1 MSATWCVARVKRT
14 YPALHRMIKFTGIMA
29 VPELLRHVSENISH
43 PALKQVGETKTPDG
57 RWALLATVR
66 QGTSRSDLEKI
77 EDMAGEFPVI
87 FEEESDRLPVARP
100 AYPDQGE

>member
-1 MSATWCVARVKRT
+1 VRGPFEAGLYSGASYDKITTV
-14 YPALHRMIKFTGIMA
+14 MA
-29 VPELLRHVSENISH
+29 VPDLLRDLSENISH
-43 PALKQVGETKTPDG
+43 PALKQVGETKTKDG

-66 QGTSRSDLEKI
+66 QGTPRSDLEKI
-77 EDMAGEFPVI
+77 EEMAGEFPVI